1 MERQI
6 HVNIIKTLADFDE
19 TLHSRAHTHTHTHTH
34 TIIVKTKCVKLFGL
48 YLATPGNDAVK
59 TPMYSESDEN
69 QLDYDADDE
78 VSNSSSSVS
87 GITDLGCEDENQDTT
102 GDY

>member
-1 MERQI
+1 MKPYTRA
-6 HVNIIKTLADFDE
+6 HTH
-19 TLHSRAHTHTHTHTH
+19 THTHAHTHTHTHTH